1 MFFYLSKTL
10 SFLAMPVTLILLAL
24 LLSNFVKR
32 YRKQLFWLGIGLFFL
47 FTNLFLSNALVRW
60 WEDEPVA
67 VDSLPT
73 YDVGIVLGG
82 ITSDKEPRDRVH
94 TSGAADRI
102 LHAVQLYRQGK
113 IKKILVSGGTG
124 KIIADEVKEAI
135 LLKRLLLQ
143 SMVPEEDILVEDN
156 SRNTRENAL
165 FSRNLLQEEAP
176 GQRYLL
182 ITSAFHMPRA
192 KACFDKVGLVVDTF
206 SVDFRSDEHKF
217 TPDVLFIPSSAAI
230 GNWEIIIREILG
242 MTAYKLS
249 GYI

>member
-10 SFLAMPVTLILLAL
+10 YFLAMPVTLIIVAL
-24 LLSNFVKR
+24 LLSAFYQK
-32 YRKQLFWLGIGLFFL
+32 YRKQLFWLGMGLFFL
-47 FTNLFLSNALVRW
+47 FTNLFLGNALIRW
-60 WEDEPVA
+60 WEDKPVA
-67 VDSLPT
+67 IDSLPK
-73 YDVGIVLGG
+73 YGVGIVLGG

-102 LHAVQLYRQGK
+102 LHAVQLYRLGK
-113 IKKILVSGGTG
+113 IDKILVSGGTG
-124 KIIADEVKEAI
+124 KIIADEVKEAT
-135 LLKRLLLQ
+135 LLKRLLLLSQ
-143 SMVPEEDILVEDN
+143 VPEEDILIEDN
-156 SRNTRENAL
+156 SRNTHENAL
-165 FSRNLLQEEAP
+165 FSQRILREKAP
-176 GQRYLL
+176 DQSYLL

-192 KACFDKVGLVVDTF
+192 KACFDKVGLEVDTF

-242 MTAYKLS
+242 MAAYKVS